1 MPGTGS
7 GQNNDSFHWWTSWH
21 FKRAVKNAWDSDTGA
36 ESAKLSIPL
45 RDGLTGMH
53 AVGGAHPTSLG
64 LTSSGNSPVFCM
76 DWMRNGK
83 NEWGNKWREW
93 CLRPC
98 GEHSPMSTDKLLNFQ
113 TPTGSRKWSEHFQT
127 KQECFPQST
136 VGRPPVNQVQKQRI
150 NSEKRQ

>member
-1 MPGTGS
+1 MPGTGR
-7 GQNNDSFHWWTSWH
+7 GQNNDSIHWWTSWH

-64 LTSSGNSPVFCM
+64 LTSSGNSRVFCM

-83 NEWGNKWREW
+83 NEWGNKWRIW

-98 GEHSPMSTDKLLNFQ
+98 GEHSPMSTDKLYLIFRHLLEAGSGLNTFKQ
-113 TPTGSRKWSEHFQT
+113 SKSAFPKALWDGHLWTKCRKKE
-127 KQECFPQST
+127 
-136 VGRPPVNQVQKQRI
+136 
-150 NSEKRQ
+150 